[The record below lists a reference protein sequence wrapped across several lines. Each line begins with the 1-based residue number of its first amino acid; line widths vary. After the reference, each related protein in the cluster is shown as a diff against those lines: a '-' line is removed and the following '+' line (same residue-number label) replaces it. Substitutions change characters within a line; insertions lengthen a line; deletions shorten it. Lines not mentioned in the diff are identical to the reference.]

1 MLSADQRSKQEV
13 KTSQFL
19 SLHGN
24 RPRKVKEGEVG
35 GREQEGQS
43 VFRFPPPKKVCVC
56 VRFVDLHSSDMWV
69 RHTPNKRYAQADNRY
84 VYAYSFTREQTAT
97 QRTPPKTRGKS
108 KPSKWLSDHIP
119 WQKGQRHISL
129 FRFFFF
135 IVRNLNL
142 EKLLRALLE
151 QKAEVQTL
159 AQTPTSPQKQQ
170 RVESLKQTLKFRY
183 VPLLNRQ

>member
-56 VRFVDLHSSDMWV
+56 VRFVDLHSSDM
-69 RHTPNKRYAQADNRY
+69 
-84 VYAYSFTREQTAT
+84 
-97 QRTPPKTRGKS
+97 
-108 KPSKWLSDHIP
+108 
-119 WQKGQRHISL
+119 
-129 FRFFFF
+129 
-135 IVRNLNL
+135 
-142 EKLLRALLE
+142 
-151 QKAEVQTL
+151 
-159 AQTPTSPQKQQ
+159 
-170 RVESLKQTLKFRY
+170 
-183 VPLLNRQ
+183 